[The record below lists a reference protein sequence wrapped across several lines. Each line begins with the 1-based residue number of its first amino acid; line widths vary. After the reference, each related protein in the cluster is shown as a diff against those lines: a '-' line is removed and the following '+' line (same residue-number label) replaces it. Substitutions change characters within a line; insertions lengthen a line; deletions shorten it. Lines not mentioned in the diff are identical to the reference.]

1 MKCPCNGYKEVEKAL
16 EKSDQEDVRE
26 CQFLLED
33 KAPQQNL
40 TINQL
45 LKWEHYQQ
53 PVPDKVMQVRFA

>member
-16 EKSDQEDVRE
+16 EKSDQEDARE
-26 CQFLLED
+26 FQFLLED